1 MTYSRQKRERAV
13 DLYIKYEHSA
23 ADVIHELGYPSRTIL
38 YVWYRERLEEER
50 TGVPSGRGQRH
61 RRYSD
66 EQKQAA
72 VDHCLEYGRRPG
84 RTMRMLGYPKSKE
97 LLMAWIDELAPGQRK
112 LRHGPVPEELK
123 KGGGG
128 GRRVRQ
134 DEVTRGGRRA
144 GRSGGG
150 REKPETADACEVQGG
165 TGVRDREREG
175 RRESGESGRRAARGS
190 EFVGRGR
197 SGGRVGV
204 DAEEGGGAPGPSG
217 RAGRRRRTAAAGEE
231 GARRRDRD
239 SPRDS
244 GAVGKRAGR
253 RPGKPDQPGEGHP
266 RQADR

>member
-1 MTYSRQKRERAV
+1 MTYSRQQRERAV
-13 DLYIKYEHSA
+13 DLYIKYERSA

-50 TGVPSGRGQRH
+50 AGVPSGRGQRH

-66 EQKQAA
+66 GQKQAA

-97 LLMAWIDELAPGQRK
+97 LLMAWIDGLAPGQRK

-123 KGGGG
+123 REAVVAVAS
-128 GRRVRQ
+128 GRMKSREAAAGLGVQAAVVRNWKRQ
-134 DEVTRGGRRA
+134 MLA
-144 GRSGGG
+144 KS
-150 REKPETADACEVQGG
+150 REEPVSET
-165 TGVRDREREG
+165 EREG

-253 RPGKPDQPGEGHP
+253 RPGKPGRPGEGRP
-266 RQADR
+266 RQADQ